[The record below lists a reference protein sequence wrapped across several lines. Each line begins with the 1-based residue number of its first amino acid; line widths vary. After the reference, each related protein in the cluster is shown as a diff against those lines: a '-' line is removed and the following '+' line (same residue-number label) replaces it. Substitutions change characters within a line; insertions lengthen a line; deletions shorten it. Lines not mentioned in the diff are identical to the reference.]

1 MTEGGSVS
9 FNDSLG
15 GQLDGSLADEVAR
28 AASGMTNMTLAR
40 RAGMSTRTL
49 RAILD
54 PSSGRRL
61 GRATLDK
68 LDNALGWDEGRAWSI
83 YRTNGAAHHHDGA
96 LEDGDAVAAITAQ
109 VTMLSARL
117 AQLEERPVWESELIE
132 ACRPLSES
140 DRATVLALARRLV
153 STH

>member
-1 MTEGGSVS
+1 VSEGYSVS
-9 FNDSLG
+9 VDG
-15 GQLDGSLADEVAR
+15 AVGARLDGTLADAVAR

-54 PSSGRRL
+54 PSSGRRF

-68 LDNALGWDEGRAWSI
+68 LDNALGWGEGKAWSI
-83 YRTNGAAHHHDGA
+83 YRTNGVAHANGA
-96 LEDGDAVAAITAQ
+96 LEDGDAVAAIKTQ

-117 AQLEERPVWESELIE
+117 AQLEQRPMWESELIE

-140 DRATVLALARRLV
+140 DRATVLALARRLAP
-153 STH
+153 TH